1 MPSCNSSGVHN
12 KFSGVKLG
20 SVTENSFIPMKTELG
35 PKKSSIEREL
45 VRKPHVT
52 TSPLLK

>member
-1 MPSCNSSGVHN
+1 MPSYNSSEVHN
-12 KFSGVKLG
+12 KLSGVKLG
-20 SVTENSFIPMKTELG
+20 SMTESSFIPMKTCLG